1 MLSIRSPYSPICPAP
16 RVDLSVRRTTILNHI
31 DSFGA
36 FLASRALSSSGRI
49 PPSST
54 TSEGAKHEEED
65 RESTARPVRRGRASS
80 GADSETTGAVGD
92 VMGALL
98 REIAAG
104 LAAGEAG
111 DDKARLT
118 SSRAKGERRS

>member
-1 MLSIRSPYSPICPAP
+1 LGLFGVA
-16 RVDLSVRRTTILNHI
+16 RT
-31 DSFGA
+31 FV
-36 FLASRALSSSGRI
+36 FQE
-49 PPSST
+49 PPGST
-54 TSEGAKHEEED
+54 TSEGAKHEGED

-92 VMGALL
+92 VMAALL

-111 DDKARLT
+111 DDKDH
-118 SSRAKGERRS
+118 G